1 MLRQISRGLVCC
13 VAALM
18 LLGVSD
24 AFAQGNPNA
33 PGQQKRRANQV
44 PDTGLDDTA
53 APAELAVDRTMNL
66 PVTVHANGML
76 SAQLDETFMEA
87 STVMVR
93 ADGTLEF
100 QYFTGL
106 DHARIA
112 VMLHQFG
119 GWKAFMPLAFGQPA
133 AARLA
138 LEEQE

>member
-1 MLRQISRGLVCC
+1 MLRQLSRRFVYCA
-13 VAALM
+13 AALAI
-18 LLGVSD
+18 LSASD

-33 PGQQKRRANQV
+33 PGQQKKRANQV
-44 PDTGLDDTA
+44 PDTGLDDPA
-53 APAELAVDRTMNL
+53 ASAQLPVDRTVNL

-76 SAQLDETFMEA
+76 SVQLDESFMEA

-100 QYFTGL
+100 RNFTGL

-119 GWKAFMPLAFGQPA
+119 GWKAFMPLAFGPPP